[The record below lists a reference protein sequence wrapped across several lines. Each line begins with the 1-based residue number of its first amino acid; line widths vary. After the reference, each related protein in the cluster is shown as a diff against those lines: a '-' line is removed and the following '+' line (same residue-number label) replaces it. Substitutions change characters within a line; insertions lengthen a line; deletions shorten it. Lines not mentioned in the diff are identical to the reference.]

1 VKVKM
6 KTGAGVKEK
15 EKERKGWNKEVK
27 KRRKRSDGK
36 IGEK

>member
-1 VKVKM
+1 M
-6 KTGAGVKEK
+6 KTGAGVKEE

-27 KRRKRSDGK
+27 KKEEKEVNGK